1 MGCVHMHRKILAI
14 EGWSNSSCVW
24 NTMKKIGE
32 YNQKA
37 KKIGQIV
44 NQAITFESK
53 HYKIWTWWALN
64 IMSKNMLEKNLMV
77 EMLQDGILKLNHFVV
92 RWVIQ
97 MEENMHELGII
108 KGCMLL
114 WNVVEKGRC
123 YCQLELRF

>member
-1 MGCVHMHRKILAI
+1 MGFKYHV
-14 EGWSNSSCVW
+14 E
-24 NTMKKIGE
+24 
-32 YNQKA
+32 
-37 KKIGQIV
+37 
-44 NQAITFESK
+44 K
-53 HYKIWTWWALN
+53 HVG
-64 IMSKNMLEKNLMV
+64 KNMMV